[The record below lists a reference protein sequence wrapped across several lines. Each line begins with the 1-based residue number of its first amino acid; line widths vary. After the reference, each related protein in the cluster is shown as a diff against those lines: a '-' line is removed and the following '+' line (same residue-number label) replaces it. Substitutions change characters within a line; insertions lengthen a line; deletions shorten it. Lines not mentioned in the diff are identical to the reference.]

1 MKEELKTGY
10 PHKDKMWLK
19 YYDSEFFKRENQCT
33 GIYDYMKEK
42 TKNIQDYTA
51 LSYFG
56 KKVLYGE
63 LYEIKKINLSYHPCK
78 LNNPRSLLLRQNN
91 ILGFQNN

>member
-19 YYDSEFFKRENQCT
+19 YYDSEFLKIKNPSA

-42 TKNIQDYTA
+42 TKTEREN
-51 LSYFG
+51 
-56 KKVLYGE
+56 KC
-63 LYEIKKINLSYHPCK
+63 H
-78 LNNPRSLLLRQNN
+78 
-91 ILGFQNN
+91 

>member
-19 YYDSEFFKRENQCT
+19 YYDSEFLKIKNPSA

-56 KKVLYGE
+56 KRWKVSTLCFPY
-63 LYEIKKINLSYHPCK
+63 YEGRIW
-78 LNNPRSLLLRQNN
+78 
-91 ILGFQNN
+91 

>member
-1 MKEELKTGY
+1 MSAYVEFDLRKFEDNLKELKTGY

-19 YYDSEFFKRENQCT
+19 YYDSEFLKRKNPSA

-56 KKVLYGE
+56 KKSV
-63 LYEIKKINLSYHPCK
+63 IW
-78 LNNPRSLLLRQNN
+78 
-91 ILGFQNN
+91 